1 MIIDNTKKN
10 SNKPKCRLIMSNLK
24 LLKRSQVTSLC
35 KASLPPHYA
44 LTILSQACAGASTG
58 KSPTGGPAESGF
70 EIGMSGGNGK
80 IAGSAG
86 GSNNNNGGNNNVGGH
101 SANNN
106 NASSPEEAMLL
117 SDGDPRA
124 QQVVAVGNP
133 LPTPYQSS
141 SSAATSGPVMLT
153 AKNLQC
159 MRGLLNMA
167 HCHGSVLGTRCWHL
181 VLTTLQHLVWILGLK
196 PVGGGGGSLKPTG
209 TRLNDN
215 SNTVREGRSG
225 L

>member
-1 MIIDNTKKN
+1 MEIYGYIILEK
-10 SNKPKCRLIMSNLK
+10 LINV
-24 LLKRSQVTSLC
+24 RTC
-35 KASLPPHYA
+35 K
-44 LTILSQACAGASTG
+44 
-58 KSPTGGPAESGF
+58 EWR
-70 EIGMSGGNGK
+70 E
-80 IAGSAG
+80 
-86 GSNNNNGGNNNVGGH
+86 V
-101 SANNN
+101 
-106 NASSPEEAMLL
+106 EEAMLL

-124 QQVVAVGNP
+124 QQGVAVGNP

-215 SNTVREGRSG
+215 SNTVREGWSG

>member
-1 MIIDNTKKN
+1 M
-10 SNKPKCRLIMSNLK
+10 
-24 LLKRSQVTSLC
+24 C

-44 LTILSQACAGASTG
+44 LTILSQACAGASSG
-58 KSPTGGPAESGF
+58 KSPTGGPSESGF
-70 EIGMSGGNGK
+70 EIGMSGGSGK
-80 IAGSAG
+80 IA
-86 GSNNNNGGNNNVGGH
+86 NNVNASNGNSGV
-101 SANNN
+101 AGQN
-106 NASSPEEAMLL
+106 NANSAASPEEAMLL
-117 SDGDPRA
+117 SEGDPRA

-167 HCHGSVLGTRCWHL
+167 HCHGAVLGTRCWHL

-215 SNTVREGRSG
+215 SNTVRHSRTMFF
-225 L
+225 

>member
-1 MIIDNTKKN
+1 MIQSSWCGLMAALSFLLDASQEEIVTESILK
-10 SNKPKCRLIMSNLK
+10 SLQIFASMSGGLK
-24 LLKRSQVTSLC
+24 LTVPRDAFVTSLC

-44 LTILSQACAGASTG
+44 LTILSQACAGASSG
-58 KSPTGGPAESGF
+58 KSPTGGPSESGF

-124 QQVVAVGNP
+124 Q
-133 LPTPYQSS
+133 
-141 SSAATSGPVMLT
+141 
-153 AKNLQC
+153 
-159 MRGLLNMA
+159 
-167 HCHGSVLGTRCWHL
+167 
-181 VLTTLQHLVWILGLK
+181 
-196 PVGGGGGSLKPTG
+196 
-209 TRLNDN
+209 
-215 SNTVREGRSG
+215 
-225 L
+225 

>member
-1 MIIDNTKKN
+1 
-10 SNKPKCRLIMSNLK
+10 
-24 LLKRSQVTSLC
+24 
-35 KASLPPHYA
+35 
-44 LTILSQACAGASTG
+44 
-58 KSPTGGPAESGF
+58 
-70 EIGMSGGNGK
+70 MSGGNGK
-80 IAGSAG
+80 IAG
-86 GSNNNNGGNNNVGGH
+86 NNNTANSGGGNNSNNVAAGQ
-101 SANNN
+101 STN
-106 NASSPEEAMLL
+106 NANSSSPEEAMLL
-117 SDGDPRA
+117 SEGDPRA

-167 HCHGSVLGTRCWHL
+167 HCHGAILGTRCWHL

-215 SNTVREGRSG
+215 SNTVRVEQRDVVSILPLIFAWPGMVCRETEWFISSH
-225 L
+225 LHIAF